1 MYRMTKIAT
10 RNPNFHL
17 RFASAT
23 DAALIVQFMKKL
35 GRYQKMEDEITAT
48 PASIERL
55 LTEKL
60 GEAVFGV
67 YDDAVVSFIFY
78 NQTSSA
84 FTGRSGL
91 FIDGF
96 FVDQAMRHQ
105 GLGRIM
111 MDFMC
116 RHALDRGGQMV
127 EWVCL
132 DWNQPSIDFYLGL
145 GAYCLEPLRTYRLS
159 PDTMAQ
165 NGARF

>member
-1 MYRMTKIAT
+1 MTHIAT
-10 RNPNFHL
+10 KDPKFFL
-17 RFASAT
+17 RFAMAT
-23 DAALIVQFMKKL
+23 DAALIVQFMQKL

-55 LTEKL
+55 ISQKL
-60 GEAVFGV
+60 GEAVFGI
-67 YDDAVVSFIFY
+67 YDGEIVGFIFY

-96 FVDQAMRHQ
+96 FVDEAIRHR
-105 GLGRIM
+105 GLGRMM

-116 RHALDRGGQMV
+116 QHALDRGGQMV

-132 DWNQPSIDFYLGL
+132 DWNQPSIDFYLSL

-159 PDTMAQ
+159 PETMVT
-165 NGARF
+165 NGGRF